1 MGLRK
6 VEFIAQVF
14 NLFGRDNLG
23 LTELG
28 WQENALSDAF
38 GQILSVQPRQQ
49 AELAVRFTF

>member
-1 MGLRK
+1 
-6 VEFIAQVF
+6 VF